1 MADRGVY
8 LASEST
14 LYRVLRAE
22 DMQHHRGRTRPPSQ
36 RPREHVADGSW
47 QVASWDITYLKS
59 HVRGQ
64 FFYLY
69 MVEDVWSRKI
79 VAWVHEVKSA
89 ELAAALVE
97 RIRAEAGADFDL
109 RGWVLHSDNG
119 GPMKGATM
127 LATLQRLGV
136 VPSFSRPRVSDSMP
150 KTSVPARAEPL
161 HLALA
166 LAEVATLAA
175 LAAACGGG
183 GGTRE
188 EGEPDASAPDA
199 GLSVDASVL
208 VPARAQSGGEP
219 GAIGVDGDLAFVPVG
234 PRLTVWRVPA
244 TPGGPPELVGESEP
258 VNAVL
263 RDLTLAGTRAFVS
276 DQAYP
281 VSRVHVFDIS
291 DPAHPVETAS
301 FALTDSPGTVSRA
314 SGMAHVGDRLYIADV
329 DLGIAEVDVSDPDAP
344 SVLRIV
350 SPPSVALDVVGR
362 RLYHYSLSDT
372 VGALDLDADL
382 ASLGS
387 VSPTLATFS
396 VRVAPGDL
404 LVGVDVDGVFVQDVS
419 NLATRVQLFRD
430 SSPDLASG
438 SSIAVSGAAAWI
450 AADDAIH
457 VLDLADPA
465 AIARFGPFPPAS
477 PLVRDVAHDGDRTLL
492 EVTPDGRLVAIDV
505 ANAAAE
511 PVVRGAADVTLCFNC
526 AAVAVSGDL
535 VVASNSIWGLRTG
548 RLADLVPTGSSESG
562 ELAVLDDLAI
572 SEGRVYAADFDV
584 GLRIYD
590 VADPAA
596 PTLVG
601 QLDTGTGSSVAVVG
615 ERVYLAQSRFAGA
628 LRIIDATDPAA
639 PRELGSIQTDQA
651 FAVEVRGDL
660 AFLAESASEGKGD
673 GLHIY
678 DVADPG
684 AIEEVGVCGGGE
696 GCPEA
701 IDVALTGS
709 LAVVACRDRGF
720 HVVDVSDPARP
731 VLRAIVPGDG
741 RAVAAW
747 EGGAALG
754 GLPGVDIIDLADP
767 DAPVVRAHHPTAD
780 GVTALVAPGNGQVV
794 AASFTGGIYRFQLP

>member
-1 MADRGVY
+1 M
-8 LASEST
+8 T
-14 LYRVLRAE
+14 
-22 DMQHHRGRTRPPSQ
+22 
-36 RPREHVADGSW
+36 
-47 QVASWDITYLKS
+47 
-59 HVRGQ
+59 
-64 FFYLY
+64 
-69 MVEDVWSRKI
+69 
-79 VAWVHEVKSA
+79 
-89 ELAAALVE
+89 
-97 RIRAEAGADFDL
+97 
-109 RGWVLHSDNG
+109 
-119 GPMKGATM
+119 
-127 LATLQRLGV
+127 
-136 VPSFSRPRVSDSMP
+136 SMP

-161 HLALA
+161 RLALA
-166 LAEVATLAA
+166 LAEVATLVA

-183 GGTRE
+183 GGSRE

-199 GLSVDASVL
+199 GLPVDASVL
-208 VPARAQSGGEP
+208 VPGRAQSGGEP
-219 GAIGVDGDLAFVPVG
+219 GEIGVDGDLAFVPVG

-244 TPGGPPELVGESEP
+244 TAGGAPELVGESEP
-258 VNAVL
+258 ATAVL

-301 FALTDSPGTVSRA
+301 FALTDSPDTVSRA
-314 SGMAHVGDRLYIADV
+314 SGMAHVGDRLYVADV

-350 SPPSVALDVVGR
+350 SPPSAALDVVGR
-362 RLYHYSLSDT
+362 RLYHYGLGDT

-382 ASLGS
+382 ASLGTA
-387 VSPTLATFS
+387 SPPATLA

-404 LVGVDVDGVFVQDVS
+404 LVGVNVDGVFVQDVS

-430 SSPDLASG
+430 ASPDLASG
-438 SSIAVSGAAAWI
+438 GSIAVSGAAAWI

-492 EVTPDGRLVAIDV
+492 EVTTDGRLVAIDA

-535 VVASNSIWGLRTG
+535 IVASNSIWGLRTG
-548 RLADLVPTGSSESG
+548 RLADLVPTGSSESR

-615 ERVYLAQSRFAGA
+615 ERVYLAQSRFEGA

-639 PRELGSIQTDQA
+639 PRELGSIQTDPA
-651 FAVEVRGDL
+651 SAVEVRGDL
-660 AFLAESASEGKGD
+660 AFLAERSSEEKGD

-678 DVADPG
+678 GVSDPG
-684 AIEEVGVCGGGE
+684 AIEEVGVYGGGE

-701 IDVALTGS
+701 FDVALAGS
-709 LAVVACRDRGF
+709 LAVVACRGRRFPRRGRRRPGPPGPPRD
-720 HVVDVSDPARP
+720 HPGRRSGGGRLGGGRGARQLAGRRHHRP
-731 VLRAIVPGDG
+731 RRSG
-741 RAVAAW
+741 RAGRAGAPSHARW
-747 EGGAALG
+747 GDRAHRPGERTGRGRRFHRRDLSISAALIRAG
-754 GLPGVDIIDLADP
+754 SLRPTLSQGARVSKSPTPSVGLSGPKWRLS
-767 DAPVVRAHHPTAD
+767 
-780 GVTALVAPGNGQVV
+780 VTVPSRRMLGTSG
-794 AASFTGGIYRFQLP
+794 